1 MRSSFLLRT
10 ARGQS
15 LDNTSSLRGWLRG
28 SPKGKRED
36 RVGHHPPFQGRC
48 QVEKTVVIG
57 NGQGT
62 QGGED
67 GILYSAL

>member
-15 LDNTSSLRGWLRG
+15 LDNTSSLRGWLHG

-36 RVGHHPPFQGRC
+36 RVGHHSPFQGRC